1 MTIFLTEVNNKFN
14 FSIDNETTERKK
26 EHAKKDIYIPTYVTA
41 ENKNQE
47 ENAGKKEKT
56 VDEFEGDIWTLE
68 GRSNSH
74 APKQDLGQIKTEL

>member
-1 MTIFLTEVNNKFN
+1 MDLDNIEC

-26 EHAKKDIYIPTYVTA
+26 EHAKKETYIPTFVTT
-41 ENKNQE
+41 ENRNEEKNVD
-47 ENAGKKEKT
+47 KKEKT
-56 VDEFEGDIWTLE
+56 VDEFEGDIWTLA

>member
-1 MTIFLTEVNNKFN
+1 MDVDKREC

-26 EHAKKDIYIPTYVTA
+26 EHAKKETYIPTFVTT
-41 ENKNQE
+41 ENRNEEKNVD
-47 ENAGKKEKT
+47 KKEKT
-56 VDEFEGDIWTLE
+56 VDEFEGDIWTLA